1 VQGFY
6 AKYGKRIL
14 DILASTAGLIL
25 LSPLLAIIACRVK
38 WTSRGPVCYRQ
49 VRVGKDG
56 RPFRIVKFRSMVA
69 HASGNDSAI
78 TVAGDLRV
86 TAVGSF
92 LRRYKLDELPQLWN
106 VLRGEMSLVGPRP
119 EVPFYVADYT
129 PEQRAVLSARPGITD
144 PATLVYR
151 HEEQIL
157 AAQDDP
163 ENFYRTRV
171 LPDKLARNSVY
182 LQDITFTN
190 DFRII
195 LKTISSSLWPVE
207 KEERDTRSG

>member
-14 DILASTAGLIL
+14 DILASMAGLIL
-25 LSPLLAIIACRVK
+25 LSPLPAIIACRVK
-38 WTSRGPVCYRQ
+38 WTSRGTVCYRQ

-182 LQDITFTN
+182 LQDMTFTN